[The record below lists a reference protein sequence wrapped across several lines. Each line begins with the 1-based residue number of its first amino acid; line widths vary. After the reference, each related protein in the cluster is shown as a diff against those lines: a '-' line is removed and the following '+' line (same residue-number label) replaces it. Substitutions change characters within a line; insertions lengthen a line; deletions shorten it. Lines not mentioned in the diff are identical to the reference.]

1 MPGHAPVLWFTG
13 LSGAGKSTIALQV
26 FDALS
31 KDDVA
36 VEILDGDQVRAALSP
51 DLGFSKSDRDTQV
64 RRLGYMAHLL
74 SKHGVT
80 VLVSAISPYREARDA
95 ALALS
100 SNPVEIFVDASL
112 ETLEERDTKG
122 LYAKARKGELK
133 GLTGVDDPYEAP
145 HSPDLTLRTDSSGI
159 SACVEN
165 VLAAWDRARYVLS

>member
-1 MPGHAPVLWFTG
+1 MPDQAPVLWFTG
-13 LSGAGKSTIALQV
+13 LSGAGKSTIARRV
-26 FDALS
+26 CDALI
-31 KDDVA
+31 KDEVA
-36 VEILDGDQVRAALSP
+36 VEILDGDQVRAVLSP

-100 SNPVEIFVDASL
+100 PKAVEIFVDAPL

-122 LYAKARKGELK
+122 LYARYRKGELK
-133 GLTGVDDPYEAP
+133 GLTGVDDPYEVP
-145 HSPDLTLRTDSSGI
+145 HSPALSLRTDSNALE
-159 SACVEN
+159 ACVED
-165 VLAAWDRARYVLS
+165 VLAVWDKARYVLS